1 MKLDEVTS
9 KPIFSKEKKMEISKN
24 LLSTIIKIPEN
35 CIKEMNIG
43 ISSIKIV
50 NMNNLYKI
58 YRLNKFLD
66 KCEKLVISRGYEII
80 TNKNKKGII
89 VKICL
94 GGLIIKELFSTSK
107 EQIIINYTEW
117 ILKYEEAKI
126 FFFKPISV
134 LKTEALAE
142 KQRKKTEAKAQR
154 IKNNLALE
162 VQQKNEVDK
171 IKGTEADKKDFYEKN
186 KSKFVDPETYEA
198 SHILV
203 KTEKDAFDIIKQ
215 LDKAPN
221 KEEKFKELATAKTED
236 PTGKKNGGYLG
247 KFSPDQ
253 MVPEFSSAVKAMTKG
268 SYSKVPTKSQFGYHV
283 IYVKDKIASKA
294 LSYDE
299 VQGNISQI
307 LLGNTYNKKVKEL
320 TDELRKDAKI
330 VIK

>member
-9 KPIFSKEKKMEISKN
+9 KPIFSKEKNLEISKN

-35 CIKEMNIG
+35 CIKEINIG

-66 KCEKLVISRGYEII
+66 KCEKLVILRGYEII

-117 ILKYEEAKI
+117 ILKYEETKI

-142 KQRKKTEAKAQR
+142 KQRKKTEAKAQK

-162 VQQKNEVDK
+162 VWQKNEVDK

-186 KSKFVDPETYEA
+186 KSKFVNPETYEA

-203 KTEKDAFDIIKQ
+203 KTEALAEKHITELKGILTK
-215 LDKAPN
+215 
-221 KEEKFKELATAKTED
+221 EKFDNLLKDLKLT
-236 PTGKKNGGYLG
+236 KK
-247 KFSPDQ
+247 
-253 MVPEFSSAVKAMTKG
+253 EFSNIIGISYITINNWNIIPSWVNSWFENYIKAKDMN
-268 SYSKVPTKSQFGYHV
+268 KVISTIKSH
-283 IYVKDKIASKA
+283 I
-294 LSYDE
+294 
-299 VQGNISQI
+299 
-307 LLGNTYNKKVKEL
+307 KE
-320 TDELRKDAKI
+320 
-330 VIK
+330 

>member
-9 KPIFSKEKKMEISKN
+9 KPIFSKEKNLEISKN

-117 ILKYEEAKI
+117 ILKYEESKI

-142 KQRKKTEAKAQR
+142 KHITQ
-154 IKNNLALE
+154 IKGILTKEKFNNLLKDLE
-162 VQQKNEVDK
+162 LTRQ
-171 IKGTEADKKDFYEKN
+171 
-186 KSKFVDPETYEA
+186 
-198 SHILV
+198 
-203 KTEKDAFDIIKQ
+203 
-215 LDKAPN
+215 
-221 KEEKFKELATAKTED
+221 
-236 PTGKKNGGYLG
+236 
-247 KFSPDQ
+247 
-253 MVPEFSSAVKAMTKG
+253 EFSNITGIA
-268 SYSKVPTKSQFGYHV
+268 YSTINNCQ
-283 IYVKDKIASKA
+283 YV
-294 LSYDE
+294 
-299 VQGNISQI
+299 
-307 LLGNTYNKKVKEL
+307 LLIFDCFYIN
-320 TDELRKDAKI
+320 
-330 VIK
+330 

>member
-1 MKLDEVTS
+1 MTFKETMTKLDEVTS
-9 KPIFSKEKKMEISKN
+9 KPIFSKEKNLEISKN

-117 ILKYEEAKI
+117 ILKYEESKI

-154 IKNNLALE
+154 IEKTEALAEKQRKKTEAKAQKIKNNLALE
-162 VQQKNEVDK
+162 VWPKNEVDK

-203 KTEKDAFDIIKQ
+203 KTETLAEKHITQIKGI
-215 LDKAPN
+215 LTK
-221 KEEKFKELATAKTED
+221 EKFNNLLKDLELT
-236 PTGKKNGGYLG
+236 KK
-247 KFSPDQ
+247 
-253 MVPEFSSAVKAMTKG
+253 EFSNIIGISYITINNWNIIPSWVNIWFENYIKAKDMD
-268 SYSKVPTKSQFGYHV
+268 KVINAIKPH
-283 IYVKDKIASKA
+283 I
-294 LSYDE
+294 
-299 VQGNISQI
+299 
-307 LLGNTYNKKVKEL
+307 KE
-320 TDELRKDAKI
+320 
-330 VIK
+330 

>member
-1 MKLDEVTS
+1 MKLDEGTS

-117 ILKYEEAKI
+117 ILKYEESKI

-171 IKGTEADKKDFYEKN
+171 IKGTKADKKDFYEKN

-203 KTEKDAFDIIKQ
+203 KTEALAEKHITEFKGILTKKEFDNLLKD
-215 LDKAPN
+215 L
-221 KEEKFKELATAKTED
+221 ELT
-236 PTGKKNGGYLG
+236 KK
-247 KFSPDQ
+247 
-253 MVPEFSSAVKAMTKG
+253 EFSNIIGISYITINNWNIIPSLVNSWFENYIKAKDMN
-268 SYSKVPTKSQFGYHV
+268 KVISTIKSH
-283 IYVKDKIASKA
+283 I
-294 LSYDE
+294 
-299 VQGNISQI
+299 
-307 LLGNTYNKKVKEL
+307 KE
-320 TDELRKDAKI
+320 
-330 VIK
+330 

>member
-1 MKLDEVTS
+1 MKLDEGTS

-142 KQRKKTEAKAQR
+142 KQRKKTEALAEKQRKKTEAKAQR

-171 IKGTEADKKDFYEKN
+171 IKGTKADKKDFYEKN

-203 KTEKDAFDIIKQ
+203 KTEALAEKHITEFKGILTKKEFDNLLKD
-215 LDKAPN
+215 L
-221 KEEKFKELATAKTED
+221 ELT
-236 PTGKKNGGYLG
+236 KK
-247 KFSPDQ
+247 
-253 MVPEFSSAVKAMTKG
+253 EFSNIIGISYITINNWNIIPSWVNSWFENYIKAKDMN
-268 SYSKVPTKSQFGYHV
+268 KVISTIKSH
-283 IYVKDKIASKA
+283 I
-294 LSYDE
+294 
-299 VQGNISQI
+299 
-307 LLGNTYNKKVKEL
+307 KE
-320 TDELRKDAKI
+320 
-330 VIK
+330 

>member
-1 MKLDEVTS
+1 MKLDEGTS

-171 IKGTEADKKDFYEKN
+171 IKGTKADKKDFYEKN

-203 KTEKDAFDIIKQ
+203 KTEALAEKHITEFKGILTKKEFDNLLKD
-215 LDKAPN
+215 L
-221 KEEKFKELATAKTED
+221 ELT
-236 PTGKKNGGYLG
+236 KK
-247 KFSPDQ
+247 
-253 MVPEFSSAVKAMTKG
+253 EFSNIIGISYITINNWNIIPSLVNSWFENYIKAKDMN
-268 SYSKVPTKSQFGYHV
+268 KVISTIKSH
-283 IYVKDKIASKA
+283 I
-294 LSYDE
+294 
-299 VQGNISQI
+299 
-307 LLGNTYNKKVKEL
+307 KE
-320 TDELRKDAKI
+320 
-330 VIK
+330 